1 MTPYISQISM
11 FGFTYAPV
19 HWALCDGAQIAINDN
34 QSLYALI
41 GTNFGGDGRVNFAL
55 PDFRGRVPVNLGNSH
70 PYSFQIGQGGG
81 YEAVN
86 LNAQTMPSH
95 DHNVYAVL
103 ESDTSTNTSDPA
115 GKMLATS
122 PAGKEFYNTL
132 ESSTMMPMS
141 PQAVSSVGGDQA
153 HFNMQPSLV
162 VNFCIA
168 LQGYFPPRN

>member
-1 MTPYISQISM
+1 MS
-11 FGFTYAPV
+11 
-19 HWALCDGAQIAINDN
+19 
-34 QSLYALI
+34 
-41 GTNFGGDGRVNFAL
+41 
-55 PDFRGRVPVNLGNSH
+55 
-70 PYSFQIGQGGG
+70 
-81 YEAVN
+81 
-86 LNAQTMPSH
+86 LNAQTMPNH

-162 VNFCIA
+162 INFCIA

>member
-1 MTPYISQISM
+1 MTPYISQISI
-11 FGFTYAPV
+11 FGFTFAPV
-19 HWALCDGAQIAINDN
+19 HWGLCDGASVAINDN

-55 PDFRGRVPVNLGNSH
+55 PDFRGRVPVCLGGST
-70 PYSFQIGQGGG
+70 PYSFQTGQRGG

-86 LNAQTMPSH
+86 LNAQTMPNH
-95 DHNVYAVL
+95 DHDVYAMDVD
-103 ESDTSTNTSDPA
+103 DTSTNTSDPA
-115 GKMLATS
+115 DMMLATS
-122 PAGKEFYNTL
+122 PVGKEFYNTL
-132 ESSTMMPMS
+132 ESSTMKPMS
-141 PQAVSSVGGDQA
+141 SQAVSSVGGDDA